1 MTVCR
6 VCVIPKLKCL
16 PAALADGA
24 PFGLWPS
31 MSEPAA
37 VCSH

>member
-6 VCVIPKLKCL
+6 VCVIPELKCL

-24 PFGLWPS
+24 LFGLWPS